1 MIYVKVKVT
10 PWQAYVGTQGRRWY
24 SYNPFAT
31 SALEGG
37 EWSVSHCG
45 RFTPGKYPV
54 GFRAGLN
61 GHEKSRPLYVHA
73 CKLNSVNYTNEKRS
87 TQ

>member
-1 MIYVKVKVT
+1 MVHVKVKIT
-10 PWQAYVGTQGRRWY
+10 PRHAYVGTQGRRWY

-45 RFTPGKYPV
+45 RFTPGEILGGP
-54 GFRAGLN
+54 RCRS
-61 GHEKSRPLYVHA
+61 ERSRKIAPGV
-73 CKLNSVNYTNEKRS
+73 CTC
-87 TQ
+87 T